1 MNPYLNWTMLMVFT
15 VFWLPLVAAQS
26 VGRTPS
32 WLRRRQR
39 GPVRLFGVA
48 GLVLYAGVLVNTIP
62 RLARA
67 DADTLTSTS
76 YIGSALIFVY
86 VALLVVHAVLAG
98 KARDESRR
106 GAGPSGT

>member
-1 MNPYLNWTMLMVFT
+1 VNPYLNWAMLTGFT

-26 VGRTPS
+26 AGWTPP

-48 GLVLYAGVLVNTIP
+48 GLVLYASVLVNTVP

-67 DADTLTSTS
+67 DADTLAYAS
-76 YIGSALIFVY
+76 YTGGALMLVY
-86 VALLVVHAVLAG
+86 MALLVVCAVLAG
-98 KARDESRR
+98 RARDEAR
-106 GAGPSGT
+106 